1 MTKKELAERIAE
13 RAGLEKSVVS
23 QVVCDVF
30 NEIGNALAEG
40 DKVSINEFGLF
51 ELREA
56 EERKGRNPQTGEEIT
71 IAAHKKIG
79 FKSFGALKELVNGQ

>member
-13 RAGLEKSVVS
+13 RAGLEKKVVN
-23 QVVCDVF
+23 QVVGEVF
-30 NEIGNALAEG
+30 VEIGKALVEG
-40 DKVSINEFGLF
+40 DKVSINDFGLF
-51 ELREA
+51 EIREA

-79 FKSFGALKELVNGQ
+79 FKAFGALKDLVNGQ